1 MKRKKLH
8 TILAFAHNQPGVL
21 YKLLSL
27 IRKKR
32 YNVETITVG
41 HSHVAGISRM
51 TISFSHDEGNKF
63 EQIVK
68 QIEKITEIPKTE
80 DVTDAN
86 VINRELVL
94 LKVRAAPQDRV
105 HVTAT
110 AQILHGKVIHVAP
123 AHMIVEIADRQ
134 ENVESTIRMFEEFG
148 ILGIARTGAT
158 VMHREDEDMGLD
170 RIVLPRGEAGYGCAV
185 SAEDGTALRHRRK
198 ERPRSS
204 SSE

>member
-1 MKRKKLH
+1 MRRKRLR
-8 TILAFAHNQPGVL
+8 TILAYAHNQPGVL

-27 IRKKR
+27 VRKKR

-41 HSHVAGISRM
+41 HTHVPGISRM
-51 TISFSHDEGNKF
+51 TISFSHEDEGRI
-63 EQIVK
+63 EQILR

-80 DVTDAN
+80 DVTHAN

-110 AQILHGKVIHVAP
+110 AQIFDGKVIHVAP
-123 AHMIVEIADRQ
+123 GHMIVELTGKQ
-134 ENVESTIRMFEEFG
+134 ESLEDTIRVFEEFG

-170 RIVLPRGEAGYGCAV
+170 RIVLPEAV
-185 SAEDGTALRHRRK
+185 RRIG
-198 ERPRSS
+198 
-204 SSE
+204 

>member
-8 TILAFAHNQPGVL
+8 TILAYAHNQPGVL

-27 IRKKR
+27 VRKKR

-41 HSHVAGISRM
+41 HTHVPGISRM
-51 TISFSHDEGNKF
+51 TISFSHEDESRI
-63 EQIVK
+63 EQILR

-94 LKVRAAPQDRV
+94 LKLRASPKDRV

-110 AQILHGKVIHVAP
+110 AQIFDGKVIHVAP
-123 AHMIVEIADRQ
+123 AHMIVELTGKQ
-134 ENVESTIRMFEEFG
+134 EDLGDTIRVFEEFG

-158 VMHREDEDMGLD
+158 VIHREDEDMGLD
-170 RIVLPRGEAGYGCAV
+170 RIVLPEG
-185 SAEDGTALRHRRK
+185 LRRIR
-198 ERPRSS
+198 
-204 SSE
+204 

>member
-1 MKRKKLH
+1 MKPRKLH

-41 HSHVAGISRM
+41 HTHVAGITRM
-51 TISFSHDEGNKF
+51 TISFSHEEGNKF
-63 EQIVK
+63 EQVVK

-94 LKVRAAPQDRV
+94 LKIRATPKDRV

-110 AQILHGKVIHVAP
+110 AQIFDGKVLHVAP
-123 AHMIVEIADRQ
+123 AHMILELTGKQ
-134 ENVESTIRMFEEFG
+134 ENIEGAIKMFEDFG

-158 VMHREDEDMGLD
+158 VMHREEEDMGLD
-170 RIVLPRGEAGYGCAV
+170 RIVLPRGE
-185 SAEDGTALRHRRK
+185 RR
-198 ERPRSS
+198 S
-204 SSE
+204 

>member
-1 MKRKKLH
+1 MRRKKLH

-41 HSHVAGISRM
+41 HTHVAGISRM
-51 TISFSHDEGNKF
+51 TISFSHGEGNKF

-94 LKVRAAPQDRV
+94 LKIRATPQDRV

-110 AQILHGKVIHVAP
+110 AQILDGKVIHVAP
-123 AHMIVEIADRQ
+123 AHMIVEIAGRQ
-134 ENVESTIRMFEEFG
+134 ENVESTIRTFEEFG

-170 RIVLPRGEAGYGCAV
+170 RIVLPTKSPSPRI
-185 SAEDGTALRHRRK
+185 RRPA
-198 ERPRSS
+198 RNPR
-204 SSE
+204 

>member
-1 MKRKKLH
+1 MRKRKLH

-41 HSHVAGISRM
+41 HTHVAGISRM
-51 TISFSHDEGNKF
+51 TISFSHKEGNSF
-63 EQIVK
+63 EQIVR

-80 DVTDAN
+80 DVTDAD

-94 LKVRAAPQDRV
+94 LKVRALPKDRV

-110 AQILHGKVIHVAP
+110 AQIFEGKVLHVAP
-123 AHMIVEIADRQ
+123 SHMILEITGKQ
-134 ENVESTIRMFEEFG
+134 ENIEGAIRMFEDFG

-158 VMHREDEDMGLD
+158 VLHRGDEDMGLD
-170 RIVLPRGEAGYGCAV
+170 RIVLPRREP
-185 SAEDGTALRHRRK
+185 DRR
-198 ERPRSS
+198 PA
-204 SSE
+204 

>member
-1 MKRKKLH
+1 MRKRRLH
-8 TILAFAHNQPGVL
+8 TILAFAHNRPGVL

-41 HSHVAGISRM
+41 HTHIPEISRM
-51 TISFSHDEGNKF
+51 TISFSHRQGNSF
-63 EQIVK
+63 EQVVR

-94 LKVRAAPQDRV
+94 LKVRAGPKDRV

-110 AQILHGKVIHVAP
+110 AQILEGKVLHVAP
-123 AHMIVEIADRQ
+123 AHVIVEIAGKQ
-134 ENVESTIRMFEEFG
+134 ENIEEAIKMFEDFG
-148 ILGIARTGAT
+148 IIGIARTGAT
-158 VMHREDEDMGLD
+158 VMHREEEDMGLD
-170 RIVLPRGEAGYGCAV
+170 RIVLPGGRGGSG
-185 SAEDGTALRHRRK
+185 GNG
-198 ERPRSS
+198 
-204 SSE
+204 

>member
-1 MKRKKLH
+1 MKPRKLH

-41 HSHVAGISRM
+41 HTHVAGITRM
-51 TISFSHDEGNKF
+51 TISFSHEEGNKF
-63 EQIVK
+63 EQVVK

-94 LKVRAAPQDRV
+94 LKIRAAPKDRV

-110 AQILHGKVIHVAP
+110 AQIFDGKVLHVAP
-123 AHMIVEIADRQ
+123 AHMIVELTGKQ
-134 ENVESTIRMFEEFG
+134 ENIEGAIKMFEDFG

-158 VMHREDEDMGLD
+158 VMHREEEDMGLD
-170 RIVLPRGEAGYGCAV
+170 RIVLPRGE
-185 SAEDGTALRHRRK
+185 RR
-198 ERPRSS
+198 S
-204 SSE
+204 

>member
-1 MKRKKLH
+1 MRRRKLH

-41 HSHVAGISRM
+41 HTHVAGISRM
-51 TISFSHDEGNKF
+51 TISFSHEEGNKF
-63 EQIVK
+63 EQVVK

-94 LKVRAAPQDRV
+94 LKIRAAPQDRV

-110 AQILHGKVIHVAP
+110 AQIFDGKVIHVAP
-123 AHMIVEIADRQ
+123 AHMIVEITEKQ
-134 ENVESTIRMFEEFG
+134 ENIESTIQRFEDFG
-148 ILGIARTGAT
+148 VLGIARTGAT
-158 VMHREDEDMGLD
+158 VMHRENEEMGLD
-170 RIVLPRGEAGYGCAV
+170 RIVLPGGLP
-185 SAEDGTALRHRRK
+185 DRRS
-198 ERPRSS
+198 P
-204 SSE
+204 

>member
-1 MKRKKLH
+1 MRRKKLH
-8 TILAFAHNQPGVL
+8 TILAYAHNQPGVL

-27 IRKKR
+27 VRKKR

-41 HSHVAGISRM
+41 HTHVPGISRM
-51 TISFSHDEGNKF
+51 TISFSHEDEGRV
-63 EQIVK
+63 EQILR

-80 DVTDAN
+80 DVTHAN

-110 AQILHGKVIHVAP
+110 AQIFDGKVIHVAP
-123 AHMIVEIADRQ
+123 GHMIVELTGKQ
-134 ENVESTIRMFEEFG
+134 ESLEDTIRLFEEFG

-170 RIVLPRGEAGYGCAV
+170 RIVLPEAV
-185 SAEDGTALRHRRK
+185 RRIG
-198 ERPRSS
+198 
-204 SSE
+204 

>member
-1 MKRKKLH
+1 
-8 TILAFAHNQPGVL
+8 VL

-41 HSHVAGISRM
+41 HTHVDGISRM

-63 EQIVK
+63 EQVVK
-68 QIEKITEIPKTE
+68 QIEKITEIPKSE
-80 DVTDAN
+80 DVTEAD

-94 LKVRAAPQDRV
+94 LKVRALPADRV

-110 AQILHGKVIHVAP
+110 AQIFDGKVLHVAP
-123 AHMIVEIADRQ
+123 KHMIVEIAGKL
-134 ENVESTIRMFEEFG
+134 ENIESTIQMFEDFG

-158 VMHREDEDMGLD
+158 VMHRGEEDMGLD
-170 RIVLPRGEAGYGCAV
+170 RIVLPGRQA
-185 SAEDGTALRHRRK
+185 RRAT
-198 ERPRSS
+198 
-204 SSE
+204 

>member
-1 MKRKKLH
+1 MRRRKLH

-41 HSHVAGISRM
+41 HTHVAGISRM
-51 TISFSHDEGNKF
+51 TISFSHEEGNKF
-63 EQIVK
+63 EQVVK

-94 LKVRAAPQDRV
+94 LKIRAAPQDRM

-110 AQILHGKVIHVAP
+110 AQIFDGKVIHVAP
-123 AHMIVEIADRQ
+123 AHMIVEITEKQ
-134 ENVESTIRMFEEFG
+134 ENIEGTIKRFEDFG
-148 ILGIARTGAT
+148 ILGVARTGAT
-158 VMHREDEDMGLD
+158 VMHRENEDMGLD
-170 RIVLPRGEAGYGCAV
+170 RIVLPGGLP
-185 SAEDGTALRHRRK
+185 DRRY
-198 ERPRSS
+198 P
-204 SSE
+204 

>member
-1 MKRKKLH
+1 MRRGKLH
-8 TILAFAHNQPGVL
+8 TILAFSHNQPGVL

-41 HSHVAGISRM
+41 HTHVAGISRM
-51 TISFSHDEGNKF
+51 TISFSHEEGNTF

-94 LKVRAAPQDRV
+94 LKIRAAPQDRV

-110 AQILHGKVIHVAP
+110 ARIFDGKVIHVAP
-123 AHMIVEIADRQ
+123 SHMIVEITGKQ
-134 ENVESTIRMFEEFG
+134 ENIDTAIGMFEDFG
-148 ILGIARTGAT
+148 IIGVARTGAT
-158 VMHREDEDMGLD
+158 VMHREVEDMGLD
-170 RIVLPRGEAGYGCAV
+170 RIVLPGEGGASRGYK
-185 SAEDGTALRHRRK
+185 R
-198 ERPRSS
+198 
-204 SSE
+204 